1 MTRGKF
7 CRFERKSFITRSRS
21 QVNVQDSIPPDVFRV
36 MPVTA
41 HLVVSPQDIPPDW
54 RLEEVAG
61 KLRYNW
67 RDFAQT
73 CGFDGETIADIDSV
87 YNSSLNKS
95 VQCMKLW
102 KSRLVGN
109 ATYEELARRLGQID
123 QTHIAVAYCNFGG
136 AT

>member
-1 MTRGKF
+1 MTHFVQIYSEVVKF
-7 CRFERKSFITRSRS
+7 VRPLFL
-21 QVNVQDSIPPDVFRV
+21 NPPQ
-36 MPVTA
+36 
-41 HLVVSPQDIPPDW
+41 LQ
-54 RLEEVAG
+54 
-61 KLRYNW
+61 
-67 RDFAQT
+67 
-73 CGFDGETIADIDSV
+73 V